1 MVSNK
6 TRERERR
13 SDLAL
18 GEASRKDPRGRTTHL
33 SGRHRDG
40 DARVIS
46 RINERGAETG
56 TEPELGPSADMS
68 STSTQYD
75 RLKMAAVD
83 QGLFLIQEVIGRF
96 KRVESILA
104 IVGLFYVGKTATAV
118 SSRLIEGIRVFVLS
132 QFRWHDFTRYGQWAV
147 VTGGTDGI
155 GKQYARQ
162 LAKRGLN
169 IILISRNMEKLRATA
184 QELEFDFRVRTQ
196 IIEAD
201 LSEGRHIYPEIAKQL
216 EGKEIGILINNAGVM
231 YDSPSLFLNVPE
243 KKLVESVNINMM
255 AVMMMTYIVMPQMV
269 ERKKGLIVNIS
280 SISSFYPLPLMAV
293 YSASKVFV
301 DWFSMALDYEY
312 RDKGIIVQSLIPSY
326 ISTKLVR
333 FSNFLSTPSIIVPDA
348 ETFVRSSLQTIG
360 SSKRTTG
367 FWTHGLQ
374 YWTYEHMPQWAWNLT
389 SWYMFKTIDN
399 TPKPKSA

>member
-1 MVSNK
+1 M
-6 TRERERR
+6 
-13 SDLAL
+13 A
-18 GEASRKDPRGRTTHL
+18 
-33 SGRHRDG
+33 
-40 DARVIS
+40 
-46 RINERGAETG
+46 
-56 TEPELGPSADMS
+56 
-68 STSTQYD
+68 STSTQYE

-132 QFRWHDFTRYGQWAV
+132 QFRWHDLTRYGQWAV

-169 IILISRNMEKLRATA
+169 IILISRNLEKLQATA

-196 IIEAD
+196 IIQAD

-348 ETFVRSSLQTIG
+348 ETFVKSSLQTVG